1 MCQNINIQAK
11 SSSTRYETSSL
22 CVLFNFQGIA
32 VYLNGL
38 ILMLKV
44 PETSTKRITG
54 LDRVTIFPRAKCQIC
69 TKMICVS
76 QKTPEQEFTLTYDQ
90 FRHITLANIEN
101 DEYVFG
107 TLPERLTTWLVVCG
121 QTVMFHS

>member
-11 SSSTRYETSSL
+11 SSNIRYQTSIL
-22 CVLFNFQGIA
+22 CVLFNFQGITMC
-32 VYLNGL
+32 LNEL
-38 ILMLKV
+38 ILMFEV

-54 LDRVTIFPRAKCQIC
+54 LDKATTFPRAKCQIC

-76 QKTPEQEFTLTYDQ
+76 EATPEQEFTLTYDQ

-101 DEYVFG
+101 DDYVFG
-107 TLPERLTTWLVVCG
+107 TLPGRLTTWLVVCG